1 MRRRAWYNCD
11 VRYSCERKEGCKRKC
26 LMAKAKAKADGI
38 EDCRKLELAV
48 SEKVVRTGEN
58 FGEAC
63 LSFIYMT

>member
-1 MRRRAWYNCD
+1 
-11 VRYSCERKEGCKRKC
+11 
-26 LMAKAKAKADGI
+26 MAKAKAKADGI

-48 SEKVVRTGEN
+48 SEKAVRTGEN